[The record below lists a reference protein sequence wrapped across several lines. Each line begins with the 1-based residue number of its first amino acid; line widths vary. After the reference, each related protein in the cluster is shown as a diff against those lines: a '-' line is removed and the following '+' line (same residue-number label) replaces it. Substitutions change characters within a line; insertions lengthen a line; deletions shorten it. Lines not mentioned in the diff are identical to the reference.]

1 MSPIYKIAE
10 LKTVVYCYH
19 LVKVTYQAMSNVIP
33 HLLQYLDK
41 SAYIIFIGGYVPKL
55 LRQAF

>member
-1 MSPIYKIAE
+1 MKH
-10 LKTVVYCYH
+10 TCYCYH
-19 LVKVTYQAMSNVIP
+19 LDEVTYQAMSNVIP

>member
-1 MSPIYKIAE
+1 MKHTCY
-10 LKTVVYCYH
+10 YH
-19 LVKVTYQAMSNVIP
+19 LDEVTYQAMSNVIP

-41 SAYIIFIGGYVPKL
+41 SAYMIFIGGYVPKL